1 MRAGVWSAASWPA
14 MGSTGE
20 AVLFWCVAALIVLC
34 ALGVLFFRQAVYAA
48 VCTVGVMLGLALLFF
63 AQGAPFLG
71 AVQVIVYTGAVMMLF
86 VFVIMMVGIGTSD
99 DYNRQSRANIVLAVV
114 GGAGLAAALIAV
126 VVHSTSPAAALPAG
140 PDPYSNEP
148 VTSIALS
155 LFQDHWLSIMAAGVL
170 LVTAAVGAML
180 LGHADR
186 LGPKLSQRATA
197 QAKMLAYRER
207 GRHIGQLPA
216 PGVYAVTNA
225 ANVPAISGETAGP
238 VEQSVP
244 RVLRVRGLERTIG
257 QVEPH
262 VAQSLE
268 LVRAGRGAHSALGPD
283 ARVGQS
289 GAWGMPGPSAP
300 RGLGRPET
308 PGAPGVPAG
317 GDEPHRSGAGAQGSK
332 DQKEQK

>member
-1 MRAGVWSAASWPA
+1 MRAGLVSAAAWPA

-20 AVLFWCVAALIVLC
+20 ALLFWCVAVVVVAC
-34 ALGVLFFRQAVYAA
+34 ALGVLFFRRAVYAA
-48 VCTVGVMLGLALLFF
+48 ISTVGVMLGLALLFF
-63 AQGAPFLG
+63 GQGAPFLG

-86 VFVIMMVGIGTSD
+86 VFVIMMVGIGASD

-114 GGAGLAAALIAV
+114 GGVGLAAVLIAA
-126 VVHSTSPAAALPAG
+126 VVHSTSPAAQLPAAA
-140 PDPYSNEP
+140 DAYSDEP
-148 VTSIALS
+148 VTSVAVA
-155 LFQDHWLSIMAAGVL
+155 LFQDHWLAIELAGVL

-180 LGHADR
+180 LAHADR

-197 QAKMLAYRER
+197 QARMQAYRAR

-216 PGVYAVTNA
+216 PGVYATTNA

-244 RVLRVRGLERTIG
+244 RVLRVRGLDRTIG
-257 QVEPH
+257 QVEPR

-268 LVRAGRGAHSALGPD
+268 LVRAGEGDRSPLGP
-283 ARVGQS
+283 ASRVGQS

-300 RGLGRPET
+300 SGLRQPRAPET
-308 PGAPGVPAG
+308 GEQGGASPAT
-317 GDEPHRSGAGAQGSK
+317 
-332 DQKEQK
+332 KEQK